1 VEATRKDD
9 EIKLKALLIQ
19 SLDKAAGAAQKS
31 AYIELDEDELRRE
44 PNSIAKLREQLEP
57 GGRCEVYLVLT
68 QKGAGRKV
76 MIKLKGKYQFS
87 PVITSKIEGLRPVLA
102 VRSVLEAGN
111 LLAA

>member
-1 VEATRKDD
+1 MCIRDR
-9 EIKLKALLIQ
+9 IQ